1 MTRNYIT
8 LFFCFC
14 ICFTY
19 AQIDYDSEVQPI
31 FDNSCMP
38 CHSGANPSAGADLS
52 TYELVKFQSEF
63 GTLINRINDSQF
75 PMPTSGLMS
84 TENRGKFDKWVSD
97 GFLETE

>member
-38 CHSGANPSAGADLS
+38 CHSGANPSSGVDLTSYENVMAAGVIVPGDLNS
-52 TYELVKFQSEF
+52 ILFEKNQKLK
-63 GTLINRINDSQF
+63 
-75 PMPTSGLMS
+75 PT
-84 TENRGKFDKWVSD
+84 F
-97 GFLETE
+97 